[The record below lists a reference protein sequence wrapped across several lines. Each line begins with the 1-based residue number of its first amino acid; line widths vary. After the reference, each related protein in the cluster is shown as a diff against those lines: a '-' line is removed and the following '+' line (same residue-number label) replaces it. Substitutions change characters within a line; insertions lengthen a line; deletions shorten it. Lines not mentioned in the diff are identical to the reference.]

1 MKNKKDL
8 TLIVPAEYA
17 EPIRNYLK
25 NRKKAS
31 GMSYQYIVA
40 NILLG
45 AIERKK
51 FF

>member
-1 MKNKKDL
+1 MKNKKNL

-25 NRKKAS
+25 NKKKAS

-40 NILLG
+40 NILMRVVEKNF
-45 AIERKK
+45 I
-51 FF
+51 